1 VRRFVRAYTEAIAI
15 YKNNRDFAIKVTSK
29 YTGIKDPAILAS
41 TVSFYRAIGDAV
53 SS

>member
-15 YKNNRDFAIKVTSK
+15 YKNNRDFAIKATSK